1 METFLI
7 GLIATAITTAL
18 TTIISVSIKHSYE
31 SKIQQEKNRVSE
43 SEKKSEE
50 QRKEYERLLE
60 EEKTRS
66 YRKLILEEIDPLVEE
81 LNRVK
86 DKIETDEIAFEKSIQ
101 ELKTFH
107 NHDKEEVYGKLDDLI
122 IKHEANF
129 KRIRESYKYRFIQ
142 LCKTYLNDGFITTA
156 EWDQLTTMYD
166 LYHGLGGNGQAED
179 YYEQVKKLQ
188 FVSNDEL

>member
-7 GLIATAITTAL
+7 GLIATGITTAL

-43 SEKKSEE
+43 SEKRSEE

-86 DKIETDEIAFEKSIQ
+86 DKIKTDEVAFEKSIQ

-129 KRIRESYKYRFIQ
+129 KRIREK
-142 LCKTYLNDGFITTA
+142 
-156 EWDQLTTMYD
+156 
-166 LYHGLGGNGQAED
+166 
-179 YYEQVKKLQ
+179 
-188 FVSNDEL
+188 